1 MFDSLWKNVTAA
13 TMISARDAGMTND
26 YGIINNAAIGVKD
39 GVITFIGPMSGLPK
53 PPDQLSD
60 YVYDAAGRVAT
71 PGLIDCHTHLAYAG
85 DRAAEF
91 EQRLQGVSYA
101 DIAKAGGGINATVTA
116 TRAASED
123 AIFDLSVKRLQKLFF
138 EGVTTVEVKSGYG
151 LDFENERKLLRV
163 ATRLRD
169 ETGFR
174 VQRTFLGAHAVPPEY
189 KDKKDGYVTLVC
201 GMIEKLA
208 AEKLVD
214 AVDAFCEN
222 IGFTPA
228 QTRKVFE
235 AAKTAGLPV
244 KLHAEQ
250 LSNQNGAALA
260 AEFGALS
267 ADHLEFAD
275 EAGVEAMAKAGT
287 VAVLLPGAFY
297 YLREKT
303 LPPVELFRKHKVP
316 MAIATDHNPG
326 TSPVLSP
333 LLMLNMACTLFR
345 LTPEEALA
353 GMTRNAAAALG
364 LQKEIGTLET
374 GKAAD
379 IVLWD
384 IKHPRE
390 LCYYFGN
397 NPAFGAI
404 LGGEWHPYGHE

>member
-1 MFDSLWKNVTAA
+1 MFDSLWKNVSAA
-13 TMISARDAGMTND
+13 TMTGGSFN
-26 YGIINNAAIGVKD
+26 IINNAAIGIKD
-39 GVITFIGPMSGLPK
+39 GKISFIGERSALQQTDDK
-53 PPDQLSD
+53 LSE
-60 YVYDAAGRVAT
+60 YVFDAEGRVAT

-91 EQRLQGVSYA
+91 EMRLKGATYEE
-101 DIAKAGGGINATVTA
+101 IARAGGGIVSTVA
-116 TRAASED
+116 AVRAASED
-123 AIFDLSVKRLQKLFF
+123 EIFELTLSRLQKLFL

-189 KDKKDGYVTLVC
+189 KGRQDEYVDSVC
-201 GMIEKLA
+201 GMISKLA
-208 AEKLVD
+208 EEKLVD

-222 IGFTPA
+222 IGFTIE
-228 QTRKVFE
+228 QTRKVFA
-235 AAKTAGLPV
+235 AAKAAGLPV

-250 LSNQNGAALA
+250 LTNQHGAALA
-260 AEFGALS
+260 AQFGALS
-267 ADHLEFAD
+267 ADHLEYVD
-275 EAGVEAMAKAGT
+275 EAGVAAMAKAGMA
-287 VAVLLPGAFY
+287 AVLLPGAFY

-303 LPPVELFRKHKVP
+303 LPPVDLFRKHKVP

-326 TSPVLSP
+326 TAPTLSP

-353 GMTRNAAAALG
+353 GMTTHAAQALG
-364 LQKEIGTLET
+364 MQKDVGTLEA
-374 GKAAD
+374 GKSAD
-379 IVLWD
+379 IILWD

-390 LCYYFGN
+390 LCYYFGR
-397 NPAFGAI
+397 NPGFGAI
-404 LGGEWHPYGHE
+404 VSGEWHPFGHE